1 MLKRK
6 NTLDNGEED
15 FYASLAAEC
24 RHWQD
29 CDGRLPLRKNSIPG
43 RLHDSGKAVSG
54 ISYKGMNIMAE
65 TEG

>member
-6 NTLDNGEED
+6 NTLDSGEED

-29 CDGRLPLRKNSIPG
+29 WDRPVTFAEKFNPRQVAWQQK
-43 RLHDSGKAVSG
+43 SGKWKRIEERLG
-54 ISYKGMNIMAE
+54 IPLK
-65 TEG
+65 

>member
-15 FYASLAAEC
+15 FYASLAAGS

-29 CDGRLPLRKNSIPG
+29 CDSRLPLRKNSTHG
-43 RLHDSGKAVSG
+43 RLYDTK
-54 ISYKGMNIMAE
+54 KR
-65 TEG
+65 